1 MARRPTKQERQIAAR
16 LKELQPVV
24 RRAFIDAMRT
34 AATAVDRAALIRAL
48 EARNIPLAMEVL
60 QINQQTLFPV
70 GEAVRTTYLQ
80 GGASV
85 ATSLPISLRGQFG
98 FGGNPRAVEAVQRIV
113 GQMVEGITAETLDA
127 TRGYITQA
135 VNEGVPP
142 RKVALELT
150 GRSLGAGRQRVGG
163 MLGLNSNQTDA
174 AIRARSEL
182 LSGDYAAYK
191 RRKGRVGGRN
201 RSLDR
206 LISKAKKEGRS
217 LTVKE
222 VDQMVDAYKS
232 RLLNLRGEMIAR
244 TETLNALR
252 TGQHDGFATL
262 IDSGAVP
269 ANRMTVKW
277 LATTDARTRDAH
289 ASLNGTTIQFGELF
303 DSPAGGRLEH
313 PGDTA
318 HGAGP
323 ADLIACR
330 CAAVYRILTPEQ
342 VRERATI

>member
-1 MARRPTKQERQIAAR
+1 MARRPTNQERQIEALLR
-16 LKELQPVV
+16 ELQPVV
-24 RRAFIDAMRT
+24 RKAFIDAMRT
-34 AATAVDRAALIRAL
+34 TATAVNRAALIRAL
-48 EARNIPLAMEVL
+48 EARNIPLAMEL
-60 QINQQTLFPV
+60 LRINQQAIFPV

-98 FGGNPRAVEAVQRIV
+98 FGGNPRAVDAVQRIV

-142 RKVALELT
+142 RRMALDLT
-150 GRSLGAGRQRVGG
+150 GRSPGAGRPRVGG

-191 RRKGRVGGRN
+191 RRKGKVGGRN

-206 LISKAKKEGRS
+206 LITKAKKEGRA

-232 RLLNLRGEMIAR
+232 RMLNLRGEMIAR

-252 TGQHDGFATL
+252 AGQHDGFATL
-262 IDSGAVP
+262 IDSGAVS
-269 ANRMTVKW
+269 ADRMTVKW
-277 LATTDARTRDAH
+277 LATSDARTRDAH

-303 DSPAGGRLEH
+303 DSPAGGRLAH

-323 ADLIACR
+323 ADLVACR
-330 CAAVYRILTPEQ
+330 CAAVYRILTPAQ
-342 VRERATI
+342 VRERAAI